1 MTAARIRHIAIV
13 TKDVQKLVKFYT
25 TVFGM
30 NVAPGR
36 GTGVYLSDGHVNLAI
51 LPLDPE
57 RATEGPYL
65 KEGIYHFGFQVDD
78 VDSLRPLCKELGAI
92 TNVDK
97 RPGNREAEYRV
108 YDPDGN
114 PVDLSVHGWPL

>member
-1 MTAARIRHIAIV
+1 MAAARIRHIALV
-13 TKDVQKLVKFYT
+13 TKDVQKLVAFYT

-30 NVAPGR
+30 KVAPGR

-51 LPLDPE
+51 LPLGPE
-57 RATEGPYL
+57 RETEGPYL

-78 VDSLRPLCKELGAI
+78 VESLRPVCREQGAI

-97 RPGNREAEYRV
+97 RPGNREAEHRV

-114 PVDLSVHGWPL
+114 SVDLSVHGWPL

>member
-1 MTAARIRHIAIV
+1 MAARIRHIAIV
-13 TKDVQKLVKFYT
+13 TKDVQKLVTFYT
-25 TVFGM
+25 TVFGLK
-30 NVAPGR
+30 VAPGR

-57 RATEGPYL
+57 RETEGPYL
-65 KEGIYHFGFQVDD
+65 KEGFYHFGFQVDD
-78 VDSLRPLCKELGAI
+78 VDALRSACKVGGAI
-92 TNVDK
+92 SNVDK

-114 PVDLSVHGWPL
+114 GVDLSVHGWPL